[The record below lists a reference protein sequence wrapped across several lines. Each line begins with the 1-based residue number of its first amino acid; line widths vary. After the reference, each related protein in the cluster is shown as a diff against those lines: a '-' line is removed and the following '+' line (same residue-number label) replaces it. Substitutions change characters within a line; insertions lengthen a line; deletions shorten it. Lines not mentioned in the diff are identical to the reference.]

1 MIEIP
6 VQAATL
12 TSVNA
17 FGSKRSET
25 KTTKRVSKALLKSS
39 NKKRAVFQKLTVV
52 LFPNQTAFKK
62 INPKK
67 PSVLSE
73 DVKKVQKTFIA
84 VTQYLPKAQVLEIDI
99 SSRALIERKLVMLM
113 VKPDLYNRDTYA
125 TQ

>member
-1 MIEIP
+1 MPDTKREHDRERIRDRQIEKRLETQKYRQKMIEIP

-52 LFPNQTAFKK
+52 LFPNQTAF
-62 INPKK
+62 
-67 PSVLSE
+67 
-73 DVKKVQKTFIA
+73 
-84 VTQYLPKAQVLEIDI
+84 
-99 SSRALIERKLVMLM
+99 
-113 VKPDLYNRDTYA
+113 
-125 TQ
+125 